1 MRKRLFI
8 APTLLVMLMILAMLV
23 GKVPLSLSELW
34 QAFMGLWTN
43 SEATDAEFVLWH
55 IRWPRILAAICVG
68 AALSVAGA
76 TYQGM
81 FKNPLVSPD
90 ILGVSVGSGL
100 GAVMAI
106 FLEHSMAGIQIFAFM
121 GGLLTVSLVYLI
133 SRWVRRLDPTLALV
147 LSGIAVASLLGALIS
162 LFKLLADPYSQLTT
176 MTFWMMGSLTMATL
190 EDLAIIVPLILIG
203 LIPLYLLRWRMNLLS
218 LEDEEAKALGVNII
232 RLRIIF
238 ILAATLMT
246 SAAVSMAGI
255 IGWIGLVVPHITRL
269 WIGPD
274 FRQLL
279 PTTLFL
285 GAAFLLLTDT
295 IARTLFPIEMPISII
310 TAFVGAPFF
319 MGLLIKGGQR

>member
-8 APTLLVMLMILAMLV
+8 APTLLVVLMILAMLV

-55 IRWPRILAAICVG
+55 IRWPRILTVICVG

-100 GAVMAI
+100 GAVIAI
-106 FLEHSMAGIQIFAFM
+106 FLEYSMVGIQLLAFI
-121 GGLLTVSLVYLI
+121 GGLLTVFLVYLV
-133 SRWVRRLDPTLALV
+133 SRLVRRLDPVLALV

-232 RLRIIF
+232 CLRIIF

-255 IGWIGLVVPHITRL
+255 IGWIGLVVPH
-269 WIGPD
+269 
-274 FRQLL
+274 
-279 PTTLFL
+279 
-285 GAAFLLLTDT
+285 